1 MLNLDIK
8 QEKQIMDLVERLI
21 ELEKDKSVFNKFN
34 IFETLKIT
42 NTEIRHSNVL
52 GWLFDP
58 IENHNIKGQFL
69 RKFIEDINEIGEHDL
84 DLEAIDYDSFEVRRE
99 WKNIDILVVSKK
111 SKFMLVVE
119 NKIWSVE
126 SSHQLEKYRNI
137 VEDEFQDYNMIYVFL
152 TPYGDPSSN
161 PDIWLSYDYEKVLNN
176 IDNIIVENKTV
187 MDNDVLL
194 FIQHYALS
202 LRRNIVGDKKLQD
215 LCLDIYN
222 QHKEAFDLILSNL
235 PDQRNIYQNIIIEYL
250 ENRNDVNMDDS
261 GKTLIRFITRELDN
275 VIPKSPAG
283 WTKSGRVFL
292 FEIENFETCMNLK
305 SVVGPSLT
313 DERNDL
319 LRYMNQC
326 PDKSLFKAINLDKQ
340 IVDTSKQKNRKFSHV
355 NGELIIDKTKY
366 DVRNESLIKE
376 LIYEKMDELF
386 ETNIYKVSAYLLNS
400 KS

>member
-1 MLNLDIK
+1 MA
-8 QEKQIMDLVERLI
+8 LVERLI
-21 ELEKDKSVFNKFN
+21 ELEKDKTIFNKFN
-34 IFETLKIT
+34 MFETLKIT

-52 GWLFDP
+52 GWLLDP

-69 RKFIEDINEIGEHDL
+69 RKFIEDINEIGENDI

-111 SKFMLVVE
+111 SKILLVVE

-137 VEDEFQDYNMIYVFL
+137 VEDEFQGYHLMYVFL
-152 TPYGDPSSN
+152 TPYGEPSSD
-161 PDIWLSYDYEKVLNN
+161 PDTWISYDYEKVLNN
-176 IDNIIVENKTV
+176 IENIMVENKSV

-194 FIQHYALS
+194 FIDHYALS

-235 PDQRNIYQNIIIEYL
+235 PNQRNIYQNIIIEYL
-250 ENRNDVNMDDS
+250 ENRNDVIMDDS
-261 GKTLIRFITRELDN
+261 GKTLIRFITRELDD
-275 VIPKSPAG
+275 VIPKSLAG

-292 FEIENFETCMNLK
+292 FEIENFDAFMRLK
-305 SVVGPSLT
+305 SVVGPSVNE
-313 DERNDL
+313 ERNEL
-319 LRYMNQC
+319 LKYMNQC
-326 PDKSLFKAINLDKQ
+326 PDKSLFKDINIDKQ
-340 IVDTSKQKNRKFSHV
+340 IIDTAKNKNRKFSHV

-366 DVRNESLIKE
+366 DVRNESLIRE
-376 LIYEKMDELF
+376 LVYEKMDELF
-386 ETNIYKVSAYLLNS
+386 DSYIKNVNEYLLNFNI
-400 KS
+400 

>member
-1 MLNLDIK
+1 MDLK
-8 QEKQIMDLVERLI
+8 HEKQLMDLVERLI

-58 IENHNIKGQFL
+58 LENHNLKGQFL
-69 RKFIEDINEIGEHDL
+69 RMFIGDINENGEHDL
-84 DLEAIDYDSFEVRRE
+84 DLLTIDYDSFEVRRE
-99 WKNIDILVVSKK
+99 WKNIDILVVSRK
-111 SKFMLVVE
+111 SKILLVVE
-119 NKIWSVE
+119 NKIWSDE
-126 SSHQLEKYRNI
+126 SSHQLEKYRKT
-137 VEDEFQDYNMIYVFL
+137 VEDEFQDYKIIYVFL
-152 TPYGDPSSN
+152 TPYGNPSSD
-161 PDIWLSYDYEKVLNN
+161 PDIWISYDYEKVLNN
-176 IDNIIVENKTV
+176 IEDIMYENRTV

-194 FIQHYALS
+194 FIEHYAIS

-235 PDQRNIYQNIIIEYL
+235 PDQRNIYQNIITEYL
-250 ENRNDVNMDDS
+250 ENRNDVIMDDS
-261 GKTLIRFITRELDN
+261 GKTLIRFITRELDI
-275 VIPKSPAG
+275 VVPKSPAG

-292 FEIENFETCMNLK
+292 FEIENFDAILRLK
-305 SVVGPSLT
+305 TVVGPSMN
-313 DERNDL
+313 DERNEL

-326 PDKSLFKAINLDKQ
+326 PDKNLFKDINLDKQ
-340 IVDTSKQKNRKFSHV
+340 IGDVTKQKNRKFSHV

-366 DVRNESLIKE
+366 DLRNESLIRE

-386 ETNIYKVSAYLLNS
+386 EVYIKNVNEYLSNLAI
-400 KS
+400 

>member
-1 MLNLDIK
+1 MDIK
-8 QEKQIMDLVERLI
+8 QEKQIMALVERLI
-21 ELEKDKSVFNKFN
+21 ELEKDNKVFNKFN
-34 IFETLKIT
+34 MFETLKIT
-42 NTEIRHSNVL
+42 NTEVRHSNVL
-52 GWLFDP
+52 GWLLDP
-58 IENHNIKGQFL
+58 IENHNLKGQFL
-69 RKFIEDINEIGEHDL
+69 RKFIEDINEIGENDI

-111 SKFMLVVE
+111 SKVLFVVE

-137 VEDEFQDYNMIYVFL
+137 VEDEFQGYHLMYVFL
-152 TPYGDPSSN
+152 TPYGEPSSD
-161 PDIWLSYDYEKVLNN
+161 PEIWISYDYEKVLNN
-176 IDNIIVENKTV
+176 IDNIMVENKNV

-194 FIQHYALS
+194 FIDHYALS

-222 QHKEAFDLILSNL
+222 QYKEAFDLILSNL

-250 ENRNDVNMDDS
+250 ENRNDVIIDDS
-261 GKTLIRFITRELDN
+261 GKTLIRFITSEIDS

-305 SVVGPSLT
+305 SVVGPSLN
-313 DERNDL
+313 DERNEI
-319 LRYMNQC
+319 LRYMDQC
-326 PDKSLFKAINLDKQ
+326 RDKSLFKTINLNKQ
-340 IVDTSKQKNRKFSHV
+340 IVDVAKQKNRKFSRV

-366 DVRNESLIKE
+366 DVRSESLIRE
-376 LIYEKMDELF
+376 LVFEKMDELF
-386 ETNIYKVSAYLLNS
+386 EVYIKNVNEYLLNFNI
-400 KS
+400 